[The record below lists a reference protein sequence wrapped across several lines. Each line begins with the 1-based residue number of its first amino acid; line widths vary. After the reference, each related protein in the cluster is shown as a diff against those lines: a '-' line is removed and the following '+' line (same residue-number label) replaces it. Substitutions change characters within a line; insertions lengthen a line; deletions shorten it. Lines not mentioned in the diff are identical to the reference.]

1 MTTISMSAQ
10 AAAPAFKS
18 ASTSIPVANPTR
30 NKSQFLA
37 RMTGLMFIVTFATSI
52 PAALSLYV
60 PALNDPAFIL
70 GGGFDA
76 GVSWGAALELLLIL
90 ANIATAL
97 TLYPVLRK
105 RFPVLSLGYV
115 AARLTESGFIAV
127 GIIAMLA
134 LNTLRLDA
142 GGADPDVL
150 VAVGQALVAIHDW
163 TFRLGPGVVVGVG
176 NGLILGYMM
185 WRTRL
190 LPRWLSIFGL
200 IGGPAI
206 LISGVAV
213 VLGSIEAASTPQ
225 VLATLPEFIWEL
237 SLGIWLLV
245 RGFNPKALT
254 ALDAGQAN

>member
-10 AAAPAFKS
+10 AAAPASKNRS
-18 ASTSIPVANPTR
+18 NPTAVAQSAH
-30 NKSQFLA
+30 KESQFLG
-37 RMTGLMFIVTFATSI
+37 RMTGLMFILTFATSI
-52 PAALSLYV
+52 PAALTLYV
-60 PALNDPAFIL
+60 PALTNPAFIL
-70 GGGFDA
+70 GGGFD
-76 GVSWGAALELLLIL
+76 VNLSWGAVLEILLII

-115 AARLTESGFIAV
+115 AARLTECAFIAV

-134 LNTLRLDA
+134 LNTLRLQAGDA
-142 GGADPDVL
+142 NPDML

-190 LPRWLSIFGL
+190 VPRFLSIFGL

-206 LISGVAV
+206 LISGFAV
-213 VLGSIEAASTPQ
+213 VLGTIEAGSGPQ
-225 VLATLPEFIWEL
+225 MLATLPEFIWEL
-237 SLGIWLLV
+237 FLGLWLLV
-245 RGFNPKALT
+245 RGFNPKAL
-254 ALDAGQAN
+254 AELDAQQAE